1 MRKPEC
7 IVAPLCAFLALIFI
21 SAHANTQLELLDREK
36 EAELKGIREFIAKAS
51 GRIKAA
57 SSLRA
62 RDFLLLLP
70 DVTLSRRSPYEEAP
84 AAETYLSV
92 SFRAGNLFQ
101 MEERR
106 RGRETDISKGL
117 AAARSAG
124 FRMEKLLEKKHLH
137 RKRIWKMEMIRRSLE
152 GPLEAAEMDGKID
165 RERILYQDACIDL
178 EKVRAEVEGM
188 VREVER

>member
-1 MRKPEC
+1 MRKTVRIFAALC
-7 IVAPLCAFLALIFI
+7 LFHALTAVTLHADSPL
-21 SAHANTQLELLDREK
+21 EYLDREK
-36 EAELKGIREFIAKAS
+36 EAELKGIREFVAKAS

-106 RGRETDISKGL
+106 RGRETDQEKGL

-124 FRMEKLLEKKHLH
+124 YRMEKLLEKKHLH

-165 RERILYQDACIDL
+165 QERILFQDACIDL
-178 EKVRAEVEGM
+178 ERERAGVEELAGEVEK
-188 VREVER
+188 

>member
-1 MRKPEC
+1 
-7 IVAPLCAFLALIFI
+7 
-21 SAHANTQLELLDREK
+21 
-36 EAELKGIREFIAKAS
+36 
-51 GRIKAA
+51 
-57 SSLRA
+57 
-62 RDFLLLLP
+62 
-70 DVTLSRRSPYEEAP
+70 
-84 AAETYLSV
+84 
-92 SFRAGNLFQ
+92 

-106 RGRETDISKGL
+106 RGRETDISKSL

-178 EKVRAEVEGM
+178 EKARAEVEEM
-188 VREVER
+188 VGEVER

>member
-1 MRKPEC
+1 MRKPGC
-7 IVAPLCAFLALIFI
+7 SAALLFAFIALTTVSIPG
-21 SAHANTQLELLDREK
+21 NPQLELLDREK
-36 EAELKGIREFIAKAS
+36 EAELKGIHEFVAKAS
-51 GRIKAA
+51 GRIRTA
-57 SSLRA
+57 STLRA

-101 MEERR
+101 IEERR
-106 RGRETDISKGL
+106 RGRETDMSKGL

-124 FRMEKLLEKKHLH
+124 YRMEKLLEKKHLH

-152 GPLEAAEMDGKID
+152 GPLEVADMDGKID

-178 EKVRAEVEGM
+178 EKARAEVEELVG
-188 VREVER
+188 EVER